1 MNAPRPI
8 RLLTDHFLWKL
19 LSLTLAAMLWVAVV
33 DEPVLTANVTAP
45 IEFRNLAAGLDL
57 GSDVP
62 DRVVLQLRGPSSR
75 LASATG
81 PRTAIMLDLK
91 GHARPGER
99 TFTIQE
105 VNLNLPT
112 GVLLIRAVPSQI
124 RVVLEHR
131 LRKEVAVKLRFA
143 GPPPTGY
150 RVRWSQVLPERI
162 SIVGPERRVSQIE
175 SIETDALDFSHLVLN
190 LEKATEVM
198 LNAFVSDPLVSLA
211 SPSQIR
217 ARIQLERIE

>member
-1 MNAPRPI
+1 MNTPRPI

-19 LSLTLAAMLWVAVV
+19 LSLAMALMLWIAVI
-33 DEPVLTANVTAP
+33 DEPELTTNVTAP
-45 IEFRNLAAGLDL
+45 VEFRNLAAGLDL

-62 DRVVLQLRGPSSR
+62 DRVVLQLRGPRSR
-75 LASATG
+75 LSFATG
-81 PRTAIMLDLK
+81 PRSAVVLDLV

-99 TFTIQE
+99 TFTVQE
-105 VNLNLPT
+105 VNLNLPA
-112 GVLLIRAVPSQI
+112 GISLVRAVPSQI
-124 RVVLEHR
+124 RVVLERR
-131 LRKEVAVKLRFA
+131 LRKDVPITLRFA
-143 GPPPTGY
+143 SPPPPGF
-150 RVRWSQVLPERI
+150 RVRWSEVVPERL

-175 SIETDALDFSHLVLN
+175 SIETDALDFAQLRAN
-190 LEKATEVM
+190 PERATEIV

>member
-1 MNAPRPI
+1 MNTPRPI

-19 LSLTLAAMLWVAVV
+19 LSLAMALMLWIAVI
-33 DEPVLTANVTAP
+33 DEPELTTNVTAP
-45 IEFRNLAAGLDL
+45 VEFRNLAAGLDL

-62 DRVVLQLRGPSSR
+62 DRVVLQLRGPRSR
-75 LASATG
+75 LSFATG
-81 PRTAIMLDLK
+81 PRSAVVLDLV

-99 TFTIQE
+99 TFSVQE
-105 VNLNLPT
+105 VNLNLPA
-112 GVLLIRAVPSQI
+112 GISLVRAVPSQI
-124 RVVLEHR
+124 RVVLERR
-131 LRKEVAVKLRFA
+131 LRKDVPITLRFA
-143 GPPPTGY
+143 SPPPPGF
-150 RVRWSQVLPERI
+150 RVRWSEVVPERL

-175 SIETDALDFSHLVLN
+175 SIETDALDFAQLRAN
-190 LEKATEVM
+190 PERATEIV